1 MSSLRDARIAFIGS
15 GVMAEAMVKGLLREG
30 LGTGQQIIAS
40 DPLPERRELFASSYG
55 TRVTSNNPSAV
66 EDATIVVLSIKPQVL
81 GTISTELKGFIP
93 RQAFLVSIL
102 PGVRLATLAEGLDHA
117 RLVRVMPNT
126 PAQIG
131 QGMSVWTA
139 SAEVAQAQLGQ
150 ARAMLAT
157 LGEEMYVAEERYL
170 DMATALNGSGPAY
183 FFLFLEALVDAGVG
197 LGFARADAERL
208 VLQTAR
214 GAVEFARSS
223 PLHLAELRNI
233 VTTPGGTTAAAL
245 EEFERGAFRA
255 IVSGAIKA
263 AYHRSLELGE

>member
-1 MSSLRDARIAFIGS
+1 MSALRDARIAFIGS

-30 LGTGQQIIAS
+30 LVTSQQVIAS
-40 DPLPERRELFASSYG
+40 DPLPERRELFASSYA
-55 TRVTSNNPSAV
+55 TQVTSNNHSAAK
-66 EDATIVVLSIKPQVL
+66 DATIVVLSIKPQIS
-81 GTISTELKGFIP
+81 GTVFAELKGRIP
-93 RQAFLVSIL
+93 HQAFVLSIL
-102 PGVRLATLAEGLDHA
+102 PGLRLATLAEGLDHA
-117 RLVRVMPNT
+117 RLVRVMPNA

-139 SAEVAQAQLGQ
+139 STQVPQGQLDQ
-150 ARAMLAT
+150 ARAILGT
-157 LGEEMYVAEERYL
+157 LGEELYVAEERYL

-223 PLHLAELRNI
+223 PLHLAELRNM

-245 EEFERGAFRA
+245 EELERGAFRA
-255 IVSGAIKA
+255 VVCAAIKA
-263 AYHRSLELGE
+263 AYRRSLELGE